1 MSDDFN
7 LSLTERQDEM
17 YTLVMDEKVP
27 NAGFIGGLG
36 SGKTVVGTSL
46 AITML
51 ERYPGCRGLLLA
63 PTYDQLSSGSLQ
75 TFLEWCPPNY
85 IARHNRTDHEIEFNF
100 KNAAGRRS
108 LMRYRSTSEID
119 RIRSHE
125 YSWVWWDEQA
135 MSPEGTLQVVRGRL
149 RDRQGV
155 PKDWHYPIF
164 GTTTPRGRNWL
175 WRAYTPE
182 KHPDETPE
190 QYKSR
195 LKRFKMVHATTYDN
209 QENLPADYID
219 LVESAMQG
227 DERFRQQEIE
237 GLFVTFEG
245 LVYSAFVEA
254 RHVRTIAAPNP
265 VLYESS
271 EVITRFAGVD
281 FGGGDP
287 TALGLYG
294 QGRSGR
300 VHKYAERTWRR
311 PVGLDEIGAQLHK
324 WSAAGP
330 EGKGAP
336 PPINEI
342 WCDPSNQT
350 AIATLRSAGL
360 PAGPQTA
367 TKGGKMTG
375 RTINDRG
382 EGIRLCSSLL
392 SRDVFTLNPHCTD
405 SISEYYSYLYKKSTD
420 GTGNQYLTSTPIDH
434 HGDHMD
440 EWRYAMMGRF
450 SNQGLSSANPHLR
463 TRRTKRL
470 SRQPTRVAA

>member
-1 MSDDFN
+1 MEDG
-7 LSLTERQDEM
+7 LALTLTPKQGEM
-17 YTLVMDEKVP
+17 YSLVLEQRCP
-27 NAGFIGGLG
+27 NTGFIGGLG
-36 SGKTVVGTSL
+36 SGKTVVGT
-46 AITML
+46 AIALTLL
-51 ERYPGCRGLLLA
+51 ERYPGCRGILLA
-63 PTYDQLSSGSLQ
+63 PTYDQLSAGSLQ
-75 TFLEWCPPNY
+75 TFLDWCPPNY

-100 KNAAGRRS
+100 RDAAGNPS

-119 RIRSHE
+119 RIRAHE
-125 YSWVWWDEQA
+125 YSWGWWDEKA
-135 MSPEGTLQVVRGRL
+135 MSPEGTLQVVRGRM
-149 RDRQGV
+149 RDKRAM

-182 KHPDETPE
+182 KHPDETME
-190 QYKSR
+190 QYDSR
-195 LKRFKMVHATTYDN
+195 MKRFKMVHATTYDN
-209 QENLPADYID
+209 QENLPPDYID
-219 LVESAMQG
+219 LVESSMQG

-245 LVYSAFVEA
+245 LVYSGFSEQK
-254 RHVRTIAAPNP
+254 HVRSIDAPNP
-265 VLYESS
+265 VPYDSS
-271 EVITRFAGVD
+271 EVVTRFAGVD

-300 VHKYAERTWRR
+300 VHKYDEKTWRGS
-311 PVGLDEIGAQLHK
+311 VGLMEIGEVLHK
-324 WSAAGP
+324 WSALGRLD
-330 EGKGAP
+330 EV
-336 PPINEI
+336 
-342 WCDPSNQT
+342 WCDPTNQT
-350 AIATLRSAGL
+350 AIATLRSSGL

-367 TKGGKMTG
+367 TKGGGMTA

-382 EGIRLCSSLL
+382 EGIRLCTNLL
-392 SRDVFTLNPHCTD
+392 SRGLYTINPHATD
-405 SISEYYSYLYKKSTD
+405 SISEFYSYLYKKSTD

-450 SNQGLSSANPHLR
+450 SNRGLSASNPHLR

-470 SRQPTRVAA
+470 SRQPTRIAA